1 MASLSITTNTKTRWI
16 TRVILFLLIVGMAI
30 FKLVLSYKGL
40 DQPMAMDQAQIAR
53 QVARGE
59 GFTTKFMRPMEI
71 QNVGKKA
78 GVKGIDFQDFKD
90 TTHAP
95 LNIAAIAAALK
106 ITGYDDA
113 EKSRMVEGDSYIYA
127 PDRIVSATSMFFFM
141 LAMLLAYTL
150 SARLFDETVAFATTA
165 FLVLCD
171 LLLQYATSGLPQPLM
186 MCCLL
191 ASVHCMLS
199 AIKAQEKDDALH
211 FLIFLGLAF
220 IFITLMSLAGW
231 LSIWCALGLFVF
243 CAFYFRP
250 FGAYAVP
257 GLMFLVV
264 VLFITTAGNK
274 EFTDNI
280 LGNAYYNFYNCLG
293 GNEELILRTTSES
306 NIPFD
311 NSGFILRLLG
321 HIFSQFSTMYTNM
334 GAILVVP
341 FFLLA
346 LLNRY
351 KSSSVEGIKW
361 ATFCMWIFS
370 CIGMGVFG
378 VNQPLNGAQTAILFA
393 PLFTAYGVSL
403 IFNMLGRL
411 KLDSRTF
418 LAARGL
424 SIFMM
429 VIISCGPFLFNLP
442 KAIYQGIWLSD
453 RGRPNFPPYYPPA
466 LNIKLAN
473 ISNDTDIIVTDQP
486 WAVAWYADRKALWMP
501 LHIDDYVNS
510 LTPIF
515 NTSKIS
521 VQGFLVTPSSHSPLD
536 TPQGKSGGVTGIS
549 ERMGDFAPLAM
560 EGKLLLMVPK
570 HNMAFTDFFAEHTSN
585 SKNAIPMGHIVS
597 SRGQFPNRHFLL
609 GTEIVYYSK

>member
-1 MASLSITTNTKTRWI
+1 MASLSITTSAKTRWI
-16 TRVILFLLIVGMAI
+16 TRVILILLIVGMAI
-30 FKLVLSYKGL
+30 LKLALSYKGL

-59 GFTTKFMRPMEI
+59 GFTTKFMRPMEV

-78 GVKGIDFQDFKD
+78 GRKGVDFKNFKD

-113 EKSRMVEGDSYIYA
+113 EKSSMVEGDSYIYA

-171 LLLQYATSGLPQPLM
+171 LMLQYATSGLPQPLM

-199 AIKAQEKDDALH
+199 AIKAHEKSNALRL
-211 FLIFLGLAF
+211 LIFLGLAY
-220 IFITLMSLAGW
+220 IFITLMCLAGW
-231 LSIWCALGLFVF
+231 LSIWCALGLMIF

-250 FGAYAVP
+250 FGAYAIP
-257 GLMFLVV
+257 GLLILVAT
-264 VLFITTAGNK
+264 LFFCTIGNK
-274 EFTDNI
+274 SFTGNI
-280 LGNAYYNFYNCLG
+280 LGNAFYNFYNCLG
-293 GNEELILRTTSES
+293 SNEELILRTTHES
-306 NIPFD
+306 SIPFD
-311 NSGFILRLLG
+311 SSGFILRLLG
-321 HIFSQFSTMYTNM
+321 HIFTQFSTMYANM

-346 LLNRY
+346 ILNRY
-351 KSSSVEGIKW
+351 KSPAVEAIKW
-361 ATFCMWIFS
+361 ATFCMWCFS
-370 CIGMGVFG
+370 CIGMGIFG
-378 VNQPLNGAQTAILFA
+378 VNYPYNGAQTAIVFA

-403 IFNMLGRL
+403 IFNMLSRL
-411 KLDSRTF
+411 KMDSRTF
-418 LAARGL
+418 SVARGL
-424 SIFMM
+424 SIFLM
-429 VIISCGPFLFNLP
+429 VLISSGPLLFGLP

-466 LNIKLAN
+466 LNVKLAN
-473 ISNDTDIIVTDQP
+473 LSNDTDIIVTDQP
-486 WAVAWYADRKALWMP
+486 WAVAWYADRRALWMP
-501 LHIDDYVNS
+501 LHIDDYVHS

-515 NTSKIS
+515 EKSGIK
-521 VQGFLVTPSSHSPLD
+521 VQGFLVTPSSHSPMD
-536 TPQGKSGGVTGIS
+536 TPLGKSGGISGIA

-570 HNMAFTDFFAEHTSN
+570 HNMAFADFFAESSGS
-585 SKNAIPMGHIVS
+585 SKDAIPMGHIVS

-609 GTEIVYYSK
+609 GTEIVYYSR

>member
-1 MASLSITTNTKTRWI
+1 MASLSITTSTKTRWI

-30 FKLVLSYKGL
+30 FKLALSYKGL

-59 GFTTKFMRPMEI
+59 GFTTKFMRPMEV

-78 GVKGIDFQDFKD
+78 GRKGIDFQEFKD

-113 EKSRMVEGDSYIYA
+113 EKHRMVEGGSYIYA
-127 PDRIVSATSMFFFM
+127 PDRIVSATSMFFFIV
-141 LAMLLAYTL
+141 AMVLAYVL
-150 SARLFDETVAFATTA
+150 SARLFDETVAAATVA
-165 FLVLCD
+165 FLALCD
-171 LLLQYATSGLPQPLM
+171 LMLQYAASGLPQPLM
-186 MCCLL
+186 MCLLL
-191 ASVHCMLS
+191 ASTHCMLS
-199 AIKAQEKDDALH
+199 AVKSYEKGEALYLLL
-211 FLIFLGLAF
+211 FMGLAF
-220 IFITLMSLAGW
+220 IFMTLMCLAGW
-231 LSIWCALGLFVF
+231 LSIWCALGLLIF

-250 FGAYAVP
+250 FGAYAIP
-257 GLMFLVV
+257 GFIIIAVT
-264 VLFITTAGNK
+264 LFITTSGNK

-306 NIPFD
+306 SIPFD

-351 KSSSVEGIKW
+351 KSPSVEAIKW
-361 ATFCMWIFS
+361 ATFCMWTFS
-370 CIGMGVFG
+370 CIGMGIFG

-393 PLFTAYGVSL
+393 PVFTAYGISL
-403 IFNMLGRL
+403 IFNMLARL
-411 KLDSRTF
+411 KMDSRTF
-418 LAARGL
+418 LMARGL
-424 SIFMM
+424 AIFMM
-429 VIISCGPFLFNLP
+429 VIISGGPFLFGFP

-466 LNIKLAN
+466 LNIKLADL
-473 ISNDTDIIVTDQP
+473 SNDTDIIVTDQP
-486 WAVAWYADRKALWMP
+486 WAVAWYADRRALWMP
-501 LHIDDYVNS
+501 LHLDDYVNT

-515 NTSKIS
+515 NTSGIK

-536 TPQGKSGGVTGIS
+536 TPLGKSGGITGIT

-570 HNMAFTDFFAEHTSN
+570 HNMAFADFFAEQTS
-585 SKNAIPMGHIVS
+585 SSRDAIPMGHIVS

-609 GTEIVYYSK
+609 GTEIVYYSR